1 MSDPQRAKVLL
12 EYSQKL
18 KDQHADGDTE
28 VLQDIWHS
36 SLIKDLKE
44 KKGLFKKDTD
54 LALGLAGD
62 RVAIFSKKSKE
73 YKLFPLVITN
83 FNIPPSSRVKRNN
96 MILVGKVPG
105 PREPDDLD
113 LFLLLQV
120 FS

>member
-18 KDQHADGDTE
+18 KDQHADGDME

-44 KKGLFKKDTD
+44 KKGLFKEDTD

-62 RVAIFSKKSKE
+62 GVAIFSKNSGYKSKRE
-73 YKLFPLVITN
+73 TN
-83 FNIPPSSRVKRNN
+83 EAYWKWIKSILYILYGAQYMEWKSICTTFNS
-96 MILVGKVPG
+96 
-105 PREPDDLD
+105 
-113 LFLLLQV
+113 
-120 FS
+120 